1 MTKDLNSRGINLP
14 VEERDMKNLLY
25 TLFKRNVERRKN
37 DFVLTNEL
45 KENILQVSDFLI
57 SETRKYGLFM
67 PGSVGNG
74 KTTMLRTI
82 RDVLFQLVERGV
94 VVTSE
99 GDKYP
104 RYLTARQL
112 VESARDVTDFRSIK
126 ATKFLLLD
134 DVGEEATEV
143 MVYGNFAYPFVDVI
157 EYRYEMMLPTF
168 ISSNL
173 AAKDFAQKYN
183 NLRVTDRM
191 NEMFKVV
198 SFKGGSF
205 R

>member
-25 TLFKRNVERRKN
+25 TLFKRNVEKRKN
-37 DFVLTNEL
+37 DFILTNEL

-82 RDVLFQLVERGV
+82 RDVLFQLIERGV